1 MHRRTQYQ
9 CAGLAHAWLLRE
21 CKMMRVVHLRE
32 LLGGNCPRG
41 QWAVPLQE
49 TDIFRFPSCSFIM
62 LTRPSVDGRANPRL
76 HAIPPHS
83 SSLPSKDF
91 DVSAGPKINAK
102 TSPQH
107 ALPPFGVCD
116 GMSCRSSCAGSN
128 EELFLRS
135 IGSPNGETDI
145 PSLIHVQDA
154 DQTTEMWIN
163 YPTGATDASSSLSAE
178 FDVTSGPKINPTQA
192 STRCSFAFGWKGSVV
207 LLAMSLD
214 CRSCSAKA
222 MERCR
227 GRVAETRH
235 FPFLPTLH
243 ACLR

>member
-1 MHRRTQYQ
+1 MYRQDPRSMQRRARRRLVPFGEERR
-9 CAGLAHAWLLRE
+9 CRVLL
-21 CKMMRVVHLRE
+21 LRE
-32 LLGGNCPRG
+32 LLTGAVLEVNGQSLRRG
-41 QWAVPLQE
+41 RHFL
-49 TDIFRFPSCSFIM
+49 I
-62 LTRPSVDGRANPRL
+62 
-76 HAIPPHS
+76 
-83 SSLPSKDF
+83 
-91 DVSAGPKINAK
+91 INV
-102 TSPQH
+102 H
-107 ALPPFGVCD
+107 
-116 GMSCRSSCAGSN
+116 
-128 EELFLRS
+128 
-135 IGSPNGETDI
+135 
-145 PSLIHVQDA
+145 DA
-154 DQTTEMWIN
+154 DQTTSGTEMWIN
-163 YPTGATDASSSLSAE
+163 YQTGATDASSSLSAE